1 MLQRRK
7 PNVEAAV
14 IVNRIKHMALQAKT
28 SSPPSASQT
37 ARRLPLLYS
46 NPVVLRF
53 EEHAEKGIKP
63 VQNFRFAAA
72 ANAVPLAM
80 GEFMP
85 AVRNYPIVFA
95 EGETPAPVA
104 LLGIRQGQNL
114 HVAKDGAW
122 RAGAYLPVYLR
133 RYPFILTEMAD
144 KSTRALCID
153 LASDRFVDAWKHKN
167 WRLFN
172 DDGSAAPIARKML
185 GLCEAWHQE
194 QLQGADFVTA
204 LKDADLLVPQ
214 GVTFSFP
221 DGGTYNLG
229 GYRIVDHER
238 LRQLA
243 AETLKDWNERG
254 WLNAIA
260 LHLAS
265 LHNWQLL
272 HQLAGEE
279 IRKEAE

>member
-1 MLQRRK
+1 
-7 PNVEAAV
+7 
-14 IVNRIKHMALQAKT
+14 MALQAKT
-28 SSPPSASQT
+28 SSPSPISQT
-37 ARRLPLLYS
+37 GRRLPLLYS

-53 EEHAEKGIKP
+53 EEHAKWGIKP
-63 VQNFRFAAA
+63 AEDFRFAAA
-72 ANAVPLAM
+72 VNAVPLAI

-85 AVRNYPIVFA
+85 ALRNYPIVFA
-95 EGETPAPVA
+95 DGEMPSPVA

-114 HVAKDGAW
+114 HADKDGVW
-122 RAGAYLPVYLR
+122 RAGAYLPAYLR
-133 RYPFILTEMAD
+133 RYPFILTETAD

-153 LASDRFVDAWKHKN
+153 LASDRFVDAGEHKDC
-167 WRLFN
+167 RLFN
-172 DDGSAAPIARKML
+172 DDGSAAPIAREIL
-185 GLCEAWHQE
+185 GFCEAWHQE
-194 QLQGADFVTA
+194 QVQGAEFVRA

-229 GYRIVDHER
+229 GYRIVDRDR

-254 WLNAIA
+254 WLSPIA

-279 IRKEAE
+279 IRKEDER

>member
-1 MLQRRK
+1 MT
-7 PNVEAAV
+7 
-14 IVNRIKHMALQAKT
+14 LQANI
-28 SSPPSASQT
+28 SSPPPISEAD
-37 ARRLPLLYS
+37 RRLPLLYS

-53 EEHAEKGIKP
+53 EEHAKRGIKP
-63 VQNFRFAAA
+63 AEDFRFAAA
-72 ANAVPLAM
+72 VNAVPLAI

-85 AVRNYPIVFA
+85 AVRHYPIVFA
-95 EGETPAPVA
+95 EGETPVPVA

-114 HVAKDGAW
+114 YVDKDWTW
-122 RAGAYLPVYLR
+122 RAGAYLPAYLR
-133 RYPFILTEMAD
+133 RYPFILTETAD
-144 KSTRALCID
+144 RSTHALCID
-153 LASDRFVDAWKHKN
+153 LASDRFVDAGDHKD

-172 DDGSAAPIARKML
+172 EDSSAAPIAREML
-185 GLCEAWHQE
+185 GLCETWRQE
-194 QLQGADFVTA
+194 QLQGADFVKA
-204 LKDADLLVPQ
+204 LKEADLLVPQ

-229 GYRIVDHER
+229 GYRIVECDR

-279 IRKEAE
+279 IGKEAE

>member
-1 MLQRRK
+1 MT
-7 PNVEAAV
+7 
-14 IVNRIKHMALQAKT
+14 LQAKT
-28 SSPPSASQT
+28 STPPSASQP
-37 ARRLPLLYS
+37 ARRLPLLYN

-53 EEHAEKGIKP
+53 EEHARKSIKP
-63 VQNFRFAAA
+63 MEDFRFAAQI
-72 ANAVPLAM
+72 NAVPLAV

-104 LLGIRQGQNL
+104 LLGIRQGHNL
-114 HVAKDGAW
+114 HVDEDGVW
-122 RAGAYLPVYLR
+122 RAGAYLPAYLR
-133 RYPFILTEMAD
+133 RYPFIFTETSD
-144 KSTRALCID
+144 KSTRALSVD
-153 LASDRFVDAWKHKN
+153 LASDRFVDAGEHKD

-172 DDGSAAPIARKML
+172 DDGSAAPLAREML
-185 GLCEAWHQE
+185 GLCEAWHQG
-194 QLQGADFVTA
+194 QLQVADFAKA
-204 LKDADLLVPQ
+204 LKEANLLVPQ

-229 GYRIVDHER
+229 GYQIVDRER
-238 LRQLA
+238 FRQLA
-243 AETLKDWNERG
+243 ADTLKHWNERG

-272 HQLAGEE
+272 HRLAGEE